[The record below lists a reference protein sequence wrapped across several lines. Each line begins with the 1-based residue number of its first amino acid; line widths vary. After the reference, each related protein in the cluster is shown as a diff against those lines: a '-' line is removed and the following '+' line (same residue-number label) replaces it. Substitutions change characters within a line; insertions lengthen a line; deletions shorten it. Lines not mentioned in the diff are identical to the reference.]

1 MLLDPL
7 GIPFFDW
14 ALIIM
19 GLVDV
24 GLNVLNNLKPR
35 LSGSIPNM

>member
-1 MLLDPL
+1 
-7 GIPFFDW
+7 
-14 ALIIM
+14 
-19 GLVDV
+19 V

>member
-1 MLLDPL
+1 
-7 GIPFFDW
+7 
-14 ALIIM
+14 M